1 MGIRAQLLLAV
12 SERRWNR
19 EAGTEFHVDH
29 ELTVDAHVEG
39 KPIRIMNREVG
50 HDFRKAPN
58 RTTRFQSEGLID
70 QHVVNKHRLQR
81 AWSGHLGPGRADH
94 HAGAEF
100 VVLAEIAV
108 YEVRED
114 QRDGRTAR

>member
-1 MGIRAQLLLAV
+1 MGIRAELLLAV

-50 HDFRKAPN
+50 HDFRKAPD
-58 RTTRFQSEGLID
+58 RATSFQSEGLID
-70 QHVVNKHRLQR
+70 QHVVNKPRLDPGGLTITLVLNSWYSPR
-81 AWSGHLGPGRADH
+81 SPSMKCARISATAARPGR
-94 HAGAEF
+94 
-100 VVLAEIAV
+100 
-108 YEVRED
+108 
-114 QRDGRTAR
+114 